1 MITKQSPKI
10 LCPICKKRKSFSKM
24 GRRRVYENKEL
35 GLRAGAQYI
44 CLDCIKE
51 HDYLLARGGIKNGKS
66 VGRFR

>member
-10 LCPICKKRKSFSKM
+10 LCPICKKRKSYGNF
-24 GRRRVYENKEL
+24 GRQRIVENKDL
-35 GLRAGAQYI
+35 GLRSGAQYI

-66 VGRFR
+66 IGRFR